1 MGVFNRLMGVP
12 EKPKKLEGERVEV
25 NGLTG
30 NAVEQK
36 RKADAVLFAHERLDT
51 QEKRL
56 SNLEGLVIDRFDAL
70 DKKVDASHLRN
81 AAEGIRKQIKEI
93 EEVNEMPVEPEVTVE
108 TPQLVPIQDAQP
120 ETIAEDIVESPKP
133 QDKEYVPHYSKTGEL
148 INEDEKAL
156 ENDPEVVQRDS
167 DSAVVAES
175 LEKISNI
182 SDYDI
187 GKIPAEITEDFYFE
201 TLFKGLGTLNANSIF
216 EPELEFT
223 ALRGASVFDL
233 AYTAQEALRSG
244 YPKEALVALDRQV
257 QTFEAIVPIG
267 VRAESE
273 RKRTRQINDNAL
285 TKLKEDYDGIN
296 EELIMV
302 KKELSLLQNKQES
315 DLINQL
321 PLEHQ
326 EAIKKVQKELDADW
340 ETGEKDYSG
349 GYVYAITRKISNIS
363 GDYRPLI
370 VSLLHWNN
378 RDRILKY
385 PGNKRGRGKKKD
397 NEPKEVKELPND
409 VEDVERPES
418 TYDVD
423 EEESELT
430 EKESSD

>member
-1 MGVFNRLMGVP
+1 MGVFNRLMDVP

-36 RKADAVLFAHERLDT
+36 RKVDAVLFAHERLDT

-81 AAEGIRKQIKEI
+81 AAEGICKQIKEI

-108 TPQLVPIQDAQP
+108 IPQLVPIQDTQP
-120 ETIAEDIVESPKP
+120 ETTAENIVESPKP
-133 QDKEYVPHYSKTGEL
+133 QDGEYVPHYSKTREL

-156 ENDPEVVQRDS
+156 ENNPEVVQRDS

-244 YPKEALVALDRQV
+244 YPKEALIALDRQV

-285 TKLKEDYDGIN
+285 TKLKEDYDGFN
-296 EELIMV
+296 MVLFLV
-302 KKELSLLQNKQES
+302 KKELYLLQKKKKKKINKNIYIYIYI
-315 DLINQL
+315 LINK
-321 PLEHQ
+321 
-326 EAIKKVQKELDADW
+326 IKK
-340 ETGEKDYSG
+340 
-349 GYVYAITRKISNIS
+349 
-363 GDYRPLI
+363 
-370 VSLLHWNN
+370 
-378 RDRILKY
+378 
-385 PGNKRGRGKKKD
+385 
-397 NEPKEVKELPND
+397 
-409 VEDVERPES
+409 
-418 TYDVD
+418 
-423 EEESELT
+423 
-430 EKESSD
+430 

>member
-1 MGVFNRLMGVP
+1 
-12 EKPKKLEGERVEV
+12 
-25 NGLTG
+25 
-30 NAVEQK
+30 
-36 RKADAVLFAHERLDT
+36 
-51 QEKRL
+51 
-56 SNLEGLVIDRFDAL
+56 
-70 DKKVDASHLRN
+70 
-81 AAEGIRKQIKEI
+81 
-93 EEVNEMPVEPEVTVE
+93 
-108 TPQLVPIQDAQP
+108 
-120 ETIAEDIVESPKP
+120 
-133 QDKEYVPHYSKTGEL
+133 
-148 INEDEKAL
+148 
-156 ENDPEVVQRDS
+156 
-167 DSAVVAES
+167 
-175 LEKISNI
+175 
-182 SDYDI
+182 
-187 GKIPAEITEDFYFE
+187 
-201 TLFKGLGTLNANSIF
+201 
-216 EPELEFT
+216 
-223 ALRGASVFDL
+223 
-233 AYTAQEALRSG
+233 
-244 YPKEALVALDRQV
+244 
-257 QTFEAIVPIG
+257 
-267 VRAESE
+267 
-273 RKRTRQINDNAL
+273 L

-302 KKELSLLQNKQES
+302 KKELSLLQNKQEN

-423 EEESELT
+423 EEKSELT